1 MNELL
6 MYVLAAGF
14 IAAACHI
21 MIVSNREAQ
30 KQEKKNYKN
39 ISLMAKNLTN
49 CKVSTRLA
57 VLNELKEDPNWS
69 DDEVT
74 ELKQVLEGILNTKL
88 HLGESKGLKIRDR

>member
-1 MNELL
+1 MSELSIY
-6 MYVLAAGF
+6 MCAAVLV
-14 IAAACHI
+14 AAACHI
-21 MIVSNREAQ
+21 MIVMNRKPEE
-30 KQEKKNYKN
+30 EKKNYKN

-49 CKVSTRLA
+49 CKVSTRIA